1 MQDDRQIKAP
11 RQLQLRAVKLL
22 LPRRV
27 QPRHK
32 VIEADFA
39 HRHQM
44 RGMAHALYDFPQRR
58 HVIVPSA
65 AGVER
70 MDTQRVAVAVAL
82 R

>member
-1 MQDDRQIKAP
+1 MQEHRQIETP
-11 RQLQLRAVKLL
+11 RQLQLGTVELL

-39 HRHQM
+39 DGHQM
-44 RGMAHALYDFPQRR
+44 RVVAHTLYDFPQRR
-58 HVIVPSA
+58 HVALPSA